1 MLRTPWPLFPCKVLG
16 LHYFDISCRHR
27 LHKYKHIIF
36 LHIQEKLSFLLR
48 EHATEESSF
57 CRGKKK
63 KQDGGGCSASSQMAL
78 ATIRFQCEKLGQLVQ
93 RETGGGDAEPLGT
106 E

>member
-1 MLRTPWPLFPCKVLG
+1 MPLKNPV
-16 LHYFDISCRHR
+16 SV
-27 LHKYKHIIF
+27 
-36 LHIQEKLSFLLR
+36 E
-48 EHATEESSF
+48 
-57 CRGKKK
+57 KKK
-63 KQDGGGCSASSQMAL
+63 SRAAVGGGGGSALSQIAL